1 MPRVIELDDDEIID
15 RQSSAVS
22 ASTTASTRR
31 ETVVFDE
38 DFDDESDAE
47 RPNLYAILGVDRAA
61 TTSEIARAYRAY
73 RD

>member
-47 RPNLYAILGVDRAA
+47 RPNLYARVISDVVAA
-61 TTSEIARAYRAY
+61 LSTPRIA
-73 RD
+73 